1 MAFPL
6 KSWVTIFFPLFFEVL
21 VSGYRLKWYLDS
33 GHNDKKI
40 SFLDTELIEF
50 ISIGG
55 GLALEYNFLGIYL
68 KSFLIFDFGF
78 EVKNLGLD
86 KTILCDWVLLKVQ
99 SISL

>member
-1 MAFPL
+1 MRF
-6 KSWVTIFFPLFFEVL
+6 WF
-21 VSGYRLKWYLDS
+21 LDS

-78 EVKNLGLD
+78 EVKNCVIGFYLKFDQLAFKGLY
-86 KTILCDWVLLKVQ
+86 
-99 SISL
+99 S